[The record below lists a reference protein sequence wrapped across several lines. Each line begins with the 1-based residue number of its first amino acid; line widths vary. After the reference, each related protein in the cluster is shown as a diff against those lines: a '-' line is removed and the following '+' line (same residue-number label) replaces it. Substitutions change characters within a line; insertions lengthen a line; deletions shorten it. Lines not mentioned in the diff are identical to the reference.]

1 MKSDRELIGNS
12 LLKYKCKGCQR
23 NFYLYRIIF
32 VRQPLAPILAR
43 LAMVQRRVDLAATK
57 RLNYHCALRRAEN
70 GPDDRHR
77 EGEDRR
83 GRAATGELHHWQ
95 LEARLR
101 HYLEVEQGSREYIAS
116 SLDERSYVTLLND
129 RGKRR
134 TTFPPSIYLF
144 TPVQVCSS
152 STRDVSFLGII

>member
-1 MKSDRELIGNS
+1 M
-12 LLKYKCKGCQR
+12 C
-23 NFYLYRIIF
+23 
-32 VRQPLAPILAR
+32 QPLASILAR

-83 GRAATGELHHWQ
+83 GRAATSELHHWQ

-116 SLDERSYVTLLND
+116 SLALLDERSYVTLLDD
-129 RGKRR
+129 RGKR
-134 TTFPPSIYLF
+134 TTLRPPSLPF
-144 TPVQVCSS
+144 TFSPPFRCALVVD
-152 STRDVSFLGII
+152 TRCFFPGIIWKGKRDFERTRGRFLIK

>member
-1 MKSDRELIGNS
+1 M
-12 LLKYKCKGCQR
+12 C
-23 NFYLYRIIF
+23 
-32 VRQPLAPILAR
+32 QPLASILAR

-83 GRAATGELHHWQ
+83 GRAATSELHHWQ

-116 SLDERSYVTLLND
+116 SLAASSTSVATWPYSMIEGSEPPFDHLPFHLPFHPRSGVL
-129 RGKRR
+129 
-134 TTFPPSIYLF
+134 
-144 TPVQVCSS
+144 SS
-152 STRDVSFLGII
+152 STRDVSSLELFGKERGILKGREVDF